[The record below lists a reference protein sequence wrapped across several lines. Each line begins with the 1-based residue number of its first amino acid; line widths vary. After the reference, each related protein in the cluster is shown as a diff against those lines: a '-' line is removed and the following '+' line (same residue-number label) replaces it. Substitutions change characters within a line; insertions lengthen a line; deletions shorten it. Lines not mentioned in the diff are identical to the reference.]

1 MEYRLW
7 TLADQQR
14 VKPISDNNIDKFTQL
29 QLEVEYNDIV
39 QYLGAEFYQ
48 ELKRNLA
55 NYTDLMNG
63 GTYLC
68 NGVAYEFAGLKTMF
82 CYLLYARY
90 VRDSYIQDTFNG
102 MVRHTG
108 DNFTPLSA
116 NELINQENRY
126 KQIAG
131 SIWDECLGYLRTLN
145 LPYFPRPETRG
156 LKIQA
161 L

>member
-1 MEYRLW
+1 MENRLW
-7 TLADQQR
+7 TLADQMR
-14 VKPISDNNIDKFTQL
+14 VKPISDNNIDRFTQL
-29 QLEVEYNDIV
+29 QMEVEYNDIV

-63 GTYLC
+63 GTYLY

-102 MVRHTG
+102 LVRHSG

-116 NELINQENRY
+116 NV
-126 KQIAG
+126 
-131 SIWDECLGYLRTLN
+131 S
-145 LPYFPRPETRG
+145 
-156 LKIQA
+156 
-161 L
+161 

>member
-7 TLADQQR
+7 TLADQMR
-14 VKPISDNNIDKFTQL
+14 VKPISDNNVDKFTQL

-68 NGVAYEFAGLKTMF
+68 DGVSYEFAGLKTMF

-90 VRDSYIQDTFNG
+90 VRGYNTFY
-102 MVRHTG
+102 RQWLHI
-108 DNFTPLSA
+108 NFNFLDR
-116 NELINQENRY
+116 I
-126 KQIAG
+126 I
-131 SIWDECLGYLRTLN
+131 DCLHFNFYAVKSC
-145 LPYFPRPETRG
+145 
-156 LKIQA
+156 KIGNC
-161 L
+161 